1 MSFATPLLL
10 LGLLSLPIIWW
21 LLRMTPPSPR
31 KELFPPLRFL
41 PKSTNQQETANH
53 TPWWLLL
60 LRLTIAAIIIIA
72 LAQPTWNEK
81 PVILSGSQPLALII
95 DNGWASAKEWKKR
108 VSIAETLLAQAAKQH
123 KDVYFLATAE
133 NDTSNMGPLSVRAT
147 KQQLMHLQPRPW
159 PVDRMHALK
168 KLIEITKGES
178 LDIAYLSDGLQTSE
192 DDQTFAL
199 IEQLKPKTFLWYL
212 ADISD
217 LTGITAIEN
226 NDGNMAARVIRSTT
240 HDETPA
246 TLSLYDSNNQLLG
259 RFTTNFLEGETKTLV
274 PFKVPLE
281 LRNDIA
287 WIKID
292 NQAHAAATFL
302 VNSHNRVSR
311 VALLS
316 PNTNEMVQPLLSPF
330 YYIIKALQDHT
341 QLITAGGR
349 ELSTDIDHLLKQNP
363 SVLIMG
369 DIINMSEEAEKK
381 LSDFVN
387 KGGTLIR
394 FAGENLSTAEHYD
407 SLLPVP
413 LRPGKRLLGS
423 IMSWTK
429 PQKLAPF
436 AKNSFFFDLPF
447 PEDVTVSRQILAEP
461 TPDLFEKTWL
471 SLSDGTPLI
480 TAASRGKGTLILI
493 HIAPDPTWSN
503 LPLSGFFA
511 QMLQK
516 LITLSSYENTNPTH
530 IEKRKTI
537 KKPWRTIT
545 ADGQLQTPSSYVVP
559 LVLDTQDPPL
569 PSYRTP
575 PGFYGVKNN
584 FYALNL
590 LNHSSHLMKQSSLL
604 PSLSKSP
611 LSYDTKEKHLIG
623 PLLGLAI
630 LLFSFDNFL
639 VLWMGSAFFLNRRR
653 NMFLFLSLTI
663 GLTILF
669 SYVSTVHAQGTED
682 HNETIVQAAGSTH
695 LAYVVTHNHE
705 IDTTSKSGLE
715 ALSQFIA
722 ERTMLSPGSVIA
734 LDLDKDE
741 LAFYTLIYWPI
752 DANSPVP
759 TQKSLEKINAFMKHG
774 GTILFDTRDQINT
787 NLNLKGAATPA
798 TQRLRTILKGLNI
811 PAIEPASTDHVV
823 ARSFYIMPDFPGLY
837 RGSPLWVESSSTNK
851 KNKSFLATDDNV
863 SSLLITANNFAGAW
877 ALDEKG
883 MWKYPLIPNDPM
895 QRLWAFRTGLNIVIY
910 VLTGNYKADQVH
922 VPALLERFKRERRQ

>member
-1 MSFATPLLL
+1 MSFAAPLLL

-21 LLRMTPPSPR
+21 LLRITPPSPS
-31 KELFPPLRFL
+31 KELFPPSRFL
-41 PKSTNQQETANH
+41 PKPTNQQETTNY

-60 LRLTIAAIIIIA
+60 LRLTLAALIIIA
-72 LAQPTWNEK
+72 LAQPIWNQK
-81 PVILSGSQPLALII
+81 PIALSQSQPLAIII
-95 DNGWASAKEWKKR
+95 DNGWASTKEWKKR
-108 VSIAETLLAQAAKQH
+108 ISVAETLLAQAEKYQ

-133 NDTSNMGPLSVRAT
+133 NDVSNIGPLPAKT
-147 KQQLMHLQPRPW
+147 IKQHLMYLQPRPW
-159 PVDRMHALK
+159 SVNRMHALK
-168 KLIEITKGES
+168 KLIEITKGEP
-178 LDIAYLSDGLQTSE
+178 LDIAYLSDGLQTND
-192 DDQTFAL
+192 DDQIFTL
-199 IEQLKPKTFLWYL
+199 IEKLKPKTFLWYL
-212 ADISD
+212 TDISD
-217 LTGITAIEN
+217 LIAITAIEN
-226 NDGNMAARVIRSTT
+226 NNGNMAARVIRSTT
-240 HDETPA
+240 HGKLQA
-246 TLSLYDSNNQLLG
+246 TLNLYDANNQLLG
-259 RFTTNFLEGETKTLV
+259 HFTTNFLEGEATTLV
-274 PFKVPLE
+274 PFNVPLE

-287 WIKID
+287 WIKIN
-292 NQAHAAATFL
+292 NQPHAAATFL
-302 VNSHNRVSR
+302 VGSRNKVSR

-341 QLITAGGR
+341 QLITADGR
-349 ELSTDIDHLLKQNP
+349 ELSIDIDHLLKQNP
-363 SVLIMG
+363 SVFIIG
-369 DIINMSEEAEKK
+369 DIVNMSEEVEKK
-381 LSDFVN
+381 LSEFVN

-394 FAGENLSTAEHYD
+394 FAGENLSAAEHSD
-407 SLLPVP
+407 SLLPVS
-413 LRPGKRLLGS
+413 LHSGKRLLGS

-436 AKNSFFFDLPF
+436 AKNSLFFDLPF

-461 TPDLFEKTWL
+461 SPDLFEKTWL

-480 TAASRGKGTLILI
+480 TATERGKGTLILI

-516 LITLSSYENTNPTH
+516 LITLSAYKDTNLTH
-530 IEKRKTI
+530 IKKGTTI
-537 KKPWRTIT
+537 QNPWRTIT
-545 ADGQLQTPSSYVVP
+545 ADGQLQIPPSYVVP
-559 LVLDTQDPPL
+559 LILGPQDTPT
-569 PSYRTP
+569 PSYLTP
-575 PGFYGVKNN
+575 PGLYGVKNN

-590 LNHSSHLMKQSSLL
+590 LNHSSHLMKQTSLP
-604 PSLSKSP
+604 PSLSERP
-611 LSYDTKEKHLIG
+611 LSYDTKEKYLIG

-630 LLFSFDNFL
+630 LLFAFDNFL
-639 VLWMGSAFFLNRRR
+639 VLWIGGAFFLNRQR
-653 NMFLFLSLTI
+653 NMLLFLPLTI
-663 GLTILF
+663 CLIAFFSHIL
-669 SYVSTVHAQGTED
+669 TVHAQDIEN
-682 HNETIVQAAGSTH
+682 HNETIIQAAGAAH

-741 LAFYTLIYWPI
+741 LAFYPLIYWPI
-752 DANSPVP
+752 DANSPLP
-759 TQKSLEKINAFMKHG
+759 TQKSLEKINSFMKHG
-774 GTILFDTRDQINT
+774 GTILFDTRDQIST
-787 NLNLKGAATPA
+787 NLNLKGTATPA
-798 TQRLRTILKGLNI
+798 TQRLRAILKGLSI
-811 PAIEPASTDHVV
+811 PTIEPASNDHVI

-851 KNKSFLATDDNV
+851 KNKSSLISGDNV

-895 QRLWAFRTGLNIVIY
+895 QRLWSFRAGLNIVIY

>member
-1 MSFATPLLL
+1 MSFSAPLLL
-10 LGLLSLPIIWW
+10 LGLLFLPVIWW
-21 LLRMTPPSPR
+21 LLRITPPSPH
-31 KELFPPLRFL
+31 KEPFPPLRFL
-41 PKSTNQQETANH
+41 PKPTHQQENAKH

-60 LRLTIAAIIIIA
+60 LRLIIAALIIIA
-72 LAQPTWNEK
+72 LARPTWNQK
-81 PVILSGSQPLALII
+81 PIILSGSQPLALII
-95 DNGWASAKEWKKR
+95 DNGWASVKEWKKR
-108 VSIAETLLAQAAKQH
+108 LSIAEVLLTQAERQQ
-123 KDVYFLATAE
+123 KDIYFLATAE
-133 NDTSNMGPLSVRAT
+133 NDTSNIGPLPAKT
-147 KQQLMHLQPRPW
+147 IKQHLMHLQPRPW
-159 PVDRMHALK
+159 PVNRTDALK
-168 KLIEITKGES
+168 KLIERTKGKP
-178 LDIAYLSDGLQTSE
+178 LDIAYLSDGLQTNE
-192 DDQTFAL
+192 NDKTFAL

-212 ADISD
+212 SDISD
-217 LTGITAIEN
+217 LTAITAIEN
-226 NDGNMAARVIRSTT
+226 NNGNMVARIIRSTT
-240 HDETPA
+240 YGKAPV
-246 TLSLYDSNNQLLG
+246 TLNLYDANNQLLG
-259 RFTTNFLEGETKTLV
+259 HFTKDFPEGETTTLV
-274 PFKVPLE
+274 PFNVPLE

-287 WIKID
+287 WIKIN
-292 NQAHAAATFL
+292 NQNHAAATFL
-302 VNSHNRVSR
+302 VDSHNKMSR

-316 PNTNEMVQPLLSPF
+316 PNTSEMAQPLLSPF
-330 YYIIKALQDHT
+330 YYIIKALQGTT

-349 ELSTDIDHLLKQNP
+349 ELSTDLDHLLKQNP
-363 SVLIMG
+363 SAIIIG
-369 DIINMSEEAEKK
+369 DIVNMSEKAEKK

-387 KGGTLIR
+387 EGGTLIR

-413 LRPGKRLLGS
+413 LRQGQRSLGS

-436 AKNSFFFDLPF
+436 AKNSLFFDLPF
-447 PEDVTVSRQILAEP
+447 PEGVTVSRQILAEP
-461 TPDLFEKTWL
+461 SQDLFEKTWL

-480 TAASRGKGTLILI
+480 TAAKRSKGTLILI
-493 HIAPDPTWSN
+493 HVAPDPTWSN

-516 LITLSSYENTNPTH
+516 LITLSAYQNTNPTH
-530 IEKRKTI
+530 IKKETTI
-537 KKPWRTIT
+537 QNPWRTIT
-545 ADGQLQTPSSYVVP
+545 TDGQLQMPPSSVVP
-559 LVLDTQDPPL
+559 LVLDTQNPPR

-575 PGFYGVKNN
+575 PGLYGAKNN

-590 LNHSSHLMKQSSLL
+590 LNDSSHLMKQSSLSS
-604 PSLSKSP
+604 SLSKSP

-630 LLFSFDNFL
+630 LLFAFDNFL
-639 VLWMGSAFFLNRRR
+639 ILWMGGAFFLNRQR
-653 NMFLFLSLTI
+653 NVLLFLPLAI
-663 GLTILF
+663 GFIAFFLHD
-669 SYVSTVHAQGTED
+669 SRVYAQGIEN
-682 HNETIVQAAGSTH
+682 HNEDIIQAAGTTH

-722 ERTMLSPGSVIA
+722 ERTMLSPSSVKA

-741 LAFYTLIYWPI
+741 LAFYPLIYWPI
-752 DANSPVP
+752 DENSPLP
-759 TQKSLEKINAFMKHG
+759 TQKSLEKINSFMKHG
-774 GTILFDTRDQINT
+774 GTILFDTRDQIKS
-787 NLNLKGAATPA
+787 NLNLEGAATPA
-798 TQRLRTILKGLNI
+798 TQRLRIILKGLNI

-851 KNKSFLATDDNV
+851 KEKNSLGFGDNV

-883 MWKYPLIPNDPM
+883 MWKYPLIPNDPI
-895 QRLWAFRTGLNIVIY
+895 QRLWAFRAGLNIVIY

>member
-1 MSFATPLLL
+1 MSFAAPFVL
-10 LGLLSLPIIWW
+10 LGLLFLPVIWW
-21 LLRMTPPSPR
+21 LLRITPPSPR
-31 KELFPPLRFL
+31 KELFPPLRLL
-41 PKSTNQQETANH
+41 PKPTHQQETAKH

-60 LRLTIAAIIIIA
+60 LRLTIAALVIIA
-72 LAQPTWNEK
+72 LAHPTWNQK
-81 PVILSGSQPLALII
+81 PISFSGSQPLALII
-95 DNGWASAKEWKKR
+95 DNGWASVKEWKKR
-108 VSIAETLLAQAAKQH
+108 ISIAEMLLAQAEKQQ
-123 KDVYFLATAE
+123 KNIYLVATAE
-133 NDTSNMGPLSVRAT
+133 NDISNIEPQAAKII
-147 KQQLMHLQPRPW
+147 KQHLMHLQPHPW
-159 PVDRMHALK
+159 PINRVHAFK
-168 KLIEITKGES
+168 KLSKITKGKP
-178 LDIAYLSDGLQTSE
+178 LDIAYLSDGLQTNE
-192 DDQTFAL
+192 DEQAFAL
-199 IEQLKPKTFLWYL
+199 LEKLKPRNFLWYL

-217 LTGITAIEN
+217 LTGITSIEN
-226 NDGNMAARVIRSTT
+226 NNGNMVARIIRSIT
-240 HDETPA
+240 HGKTPA
-246 TLSLYDSNNQLLG
+246 TLSLYDSNNHLLG
-259 RFTTNFLEGETKTLV
+259 QFTKNFSEGETTALV
-274 PFKVPLE
+274 PFDIPLE
-281 LRNDIA
+281 IRNDIA
-287 WIKID
+287 WIKMN
-292 NQAHAAATFL
+292 NQNHAAATFL
-302 VNSHNRVSR
+302 VDSHSRISR

-316 PNTNEMVQPLLSPF
+316 PDTNEMAQPLLAPF
-330 YYIIKALQDHT
+330 YYIIKALQGHT

-369 DIINMSEEAEKK
+369 DIVNMPENAEKK

-394 FAGENLSTAEHYD
+394 FAGENLSSVEHYD
-407 SLLPVP
+407 SLLPIP
-413 LRPGKRLLGS
+413 LRPGQRSLGS

-471 SLSDGTPLI
+471 SLSDGTPLV
-480 TAASRGKGTLILI
+480 TAEKRGKGTLILI

-516 LITLSSYENTNPTH
+516 LITLSTYENTNPTH
-530 IEKRKTI
+530 REKRTVVQS
-537 KKPWRTIT
+537 PWRTIA
-545 ADGQLQTPSSYVVP
+545 ADGQLQVPPSDVIP
-559 LVLDTQDPPL
+559 LVFDAQNPPR
-569 PSYRTP
+569 PSYHTP
-575 PGFYGVKNN
+575 PGLYGVKND

-590 LNHSSHLMKQSSLL
+590 LTHSSRLVKQSSLP
-604 PSLSKSP
+604 PSLNKSP
-611 LSYDTKEKHLIG
+611 LSYDTKEKNLTG

-630 LLFSFDNFL
+630 LLFAFDNFL
-639 VLWMGSAFFLNRRR
+639 ILWMGGIFSFNKRHNMFFLPLIILIA
-653 NMFLFLSLTI
+653 LFAYAP
-663 GLTILF
+663 IL
-669 SYVSTVHAQGTED
+669 HAQTTENHHD
-682 HNETIVQAAGSTH
+682 SVQAAGATH
-695 LAYVVTHNHE
+695 LAYVITNNRE

-722 ERTMLSPGSVIA
+722 ERTMLSPGSVTA

-741 LAFYTLIYWPI
+741 LSFYPLIYWPI
-752 DANSPVP
+752 DIESPIP
-759 TQKSLEKINAFMKHG
+759 TPKSLEKINNFMKHG
-774 GTILFDTRDQINT
+774 GTILFDTRDQIKS
-787 NLNLKGAATPA
+787 NLNLEGDATPE

-811 PAIEPASTDHVV
+811 PSIEPASTDHVV

-851 KNKSFLATDDNV
+851 KNKNSLASGDNV

-883 MWKYPLIPNDPM
+883 TWKYPLVPNDPM
-895 QRLWAFRTGLNIVIY
+895 QRLWAFRAGLNIVLY